1 VLFINTEKYWNEYA
15 EQNLMLASALNKKG
29 HQVFIALDSKSHL
42 RKQAW
47 MRGLNIITS
56 AYMNNLNPLVIFKL
70 SKIVNDN
77 NIDIIHIYNDKAIP
91 LAIKTAQKLNFRTL
105 ILTHHFGFPQRL
117 NYFIRKYYVKKSF
130 HIIVSSNFIKQI
142 LDEQELQFKNLYYIP
157 EGVDLIRYKNTLPF
171 DDFYSEFSIPPEFF
185 LIGIQNPG
193 SNNED
198 VNFLFDT
205 FACIYQKR
213 PNTIFVIFAK
223 PENRNLLEKV
233 INQRNMLNKVLIY
246 DKNDKRPNIF
256 SAINMMVV
264 PFNRMDYRCIILKA
278 MAMAKPVIAVEHKRI
293 DEILNHEKDGIIIPN
308 MDLNALSTAV
318 LEVMNNKEK
327 QKKLGFNAKKKI
339 IERFDI
345 NIISTKLEEVYTA
358 ILSKT

>member
-29 HQVFIALDSKSHL
+29 HQVFIALDSKSRL

-47 MRGLNIITS
+47 MRGLDIIPL
-56 AYMNNLNPLVIFKL
+56 AYVHNLNPLAISKL
-70 SKIVNDN
+70 SRIIKDN
-77 NIDIIHIYNDKAIP
+77 NIEIIHIYNDKAMP
-91 LAIKTAQKLNFRTL
+91 LAIKAAQKLNFHAL

-130 HIIVSSNFIKQI
+130 HIIVSSNFIKQV
-142 LDEQELQFKNLYYIP
+142 LDEQGLQFKNLYYIP

-171 DDFYSEFSIPPEFF
+171 DDFYTEFSIPPEFF

-198 VNFLFDT
+198 VSFLFDT
-205 FACIYQKR
+205 FACIYQKK
-213 PNTIFVIFAK
+213 PNTIFVIFAEPK
-223 PENRNLLEKV
+223 NRNLLEQIIKR
-233 INQRNMLNKVLIY
+233 RNLLNKVLIY
-246 DKNDKRPNIF
+246 DQNDKKPNIL
-256 SAINMMVV
+256 SAINIMVV
-264 PFNRMDYRCIILKA
+264 PFNRIDYRCVILKA

-293 DEILNHEKDGIIIPN
+293 DEILNHEKDGIIIPD
-308 MDLNALSTAV
+308 MDSNTLSIAV

-327 QKKLGFNAKKKI
+327 QKKLGLNAKKKI
-339 IERFDI
+339 TERFDI
-345 NIISTKLEEVYTA
+345 NIISTKLEEVYAA

>member
-1 VLFINTEKYWNEYA
+1 MLFINTEKYWNEYT
-15 EQNLMLASALNKKG
+15 EQNLILASALNKKG
-29 HQVFIALDSKSHL
+29 HQVFIALDSKSQL

-47 MRGLNIITS
+47 MRGLHIIPL
-56 AYMNNLNPLVIFKL
+56 AYMFNLNPLAISKL
-70 SKIVNDN
+70 SRIIRDK
-77 NIDIIHIYNDKAIP
+77 NIEIIHIYNDKAIP
-91 LAIKTAQKLNFRTL
+91 LTIKTAQKLNFRTL

-130 HIIVSSNFIKQI
+130 HIILSSNFIKQI
-142 LDEQELQFKNLYYIP
+142 LDEQVFQFKNLYYIP

-171 DDFYSEFSIPPEFF
+171 DDFYTEFSIPPEFF
-185 LIGIQNPG
+185 LIGMQNPG
-193 SNNED
+193 SNNEN

-233 INQRNMLNKVLIY
+233 KKRRNLLNKVLIY
-246 DKNDKRPNIF
+246 VQNDKEPNIF

-264 PFNRMDYRCIILKA
+264 PFDRIDYRCIILKA

-293 DEILNHEKDGIIIPN
+293 DEILNHEKDGIIIPD
-308 MDLNALSTAV
+308 MDSNVLSTAV
-318 LEVMNNKEK
+318 LEVLNNKEK

-339 IERFDI
+339 TERFDI
-345 NIISTKLEEVYTA
+345 NIISTKLEEVYTT
-358 ILSKT
+358 ILSET